1 MHNALFNFIIT
12 VAGFHISSTKCQ
24 TAAASGYKLL
34 SVMHACQIHWNFL
47 SCILYVLSE
56 VKSGCLSSQ
65 APAATADS
73 SVLATTLY
81 PIVSIV
87 VILLSNAVII
97 TIMLFIFLCWT
108 RKRNNHKN
116 TRPDRLTVRSVHIQD
131 NVCYATTVPGNE

>member
-24 TAAASGYKLL
+24 SAAASGYKLL

-47 SCILYVLSE
+47 SC
-56 VKSGCLSSQ
+56 K
-65 APAATADS
+65 APAAANS
-73 SVLATTLY
+73 SALATTLY

-108 RKRNNHKN
+108 RKRNSHKN

-131 NVCYATTVPGNE
+131 NVCYATTVPRNE